1 MGFFNLVETFF
12 FISLAITFVLIMM
25 LVYHFKDRLTTL
37 ETKSETILEII
48 NNLLKENSVLKSG
61 YLQIIQ
67 SIQNTRSPPEKEQ
80 PAYNRIIV
88 SEDDEDD
95 VDEYDSDDYE
105 SDEDSEEHT
114 EEPVIK
120 QIQIH
125 GGFNANIHDI
135 ADIDE
140 LDGIDNIDN
149 LDFERTSNELDDL
162 EVDITEKES
171 EVEEVLEVDNSEP
184 EIGVEEIIVTKLE
197 DIMDDNLRESSESK
211 TISENNF
218 IQPVEVYRKME
229 IGELRSLVIQK
240 GLATDTKKLKKMDL
254 IRLLTS
260 NSSD

>member
-48 NNLLKENSVLKSG
+48 NNLLKENTVLKTG

-67 SIQNTRSPPEKEQ
+67 SIQNSRIPQQEQ
-80 PAYNRIIV
+80 QQPSYNRILV
-88 SEDDEDD
+88 SEDEDSDEDDED
-95 VDEYDSDDYE
+95 EYEYE
-105 SDEDSEEHT
+105 EDSEEPT

-125 GGFNANIHDI
+125 GGFNTNIHDI

-149 LDFERTSNELDDL
+149 LDFERTSNEVDNI
-162 EVDITEKES
+162 EVDISEKES
-171 EVEEVLEVDNSEP
+171 EVDNSEP

-197 DIMDDNLRESSESK
+197 EIIDDSLRESSESNS
-211 TISENNF
+211 ISENNF

-229 IGELRSLVIQK
+229 IGELRYIVIQK
-240 GLATDTKKLKKMDL
+240 GLATDTKKMKKMDL
-254 IRLLTS
+254 IRLLT
-260 NSSD
+260 NTTE